1 MAIGATA
8 ILACSPTPRDDI
20 ISLQDSYS
28 FKECYSDFDCSGQ
41 LVCVDNRCVED
52 YVEKPVIEQ
61 TSIDGINVKSGETN
75 QEGKI
80 YFVDDQTGEEV
91 IYSVKDFETNSPISN
106 AKVTFIDG
114 DGFEGFATRKNGFM
128 PSFEIFPHNSSHEA
142 KLQNSNTVNYT
153 KFDQYRYDNPEEEF
167 IIPLNKMIKDT
178 KNM

>member
-1 MAIGATA
+1 
-8 ILACSPTPRDDI
+8 
-20 ISLQDSYS
+20 
-28 FKECYSDFDCSGQ
+28 
-41 LVCVDNRCVED
+41 
-52 YVEKPVIEQ
+52 
-61 TSIDGINVKSGETN
+61 GINVKSGETN

-178 KNM
+178 KNMFEYVECQTREEFIDNYSYALAIIGAVSGPASHFFSVVGKVKDYSLDIGEVL